1 MQEVGRRCAVCGSR
15 DERALTQVSLVGG
28 TAVTLCGSHALM
40 HQRSGQGQST
50 VSELRASLS
59 ERRDRDDRRNDGDE
73 LGALLAAA
81 FGREKRGAQRR
92 RA

>member
-1 MQEVGRRCAVCGSR
+1 
-15 DERALTQVSLVGG
+15 
-28 TAVTLCGSHALM
+28 M

-50 VSELRASLS
+50 VSELRTSLS
-59 ERRDRDDRRNDGDE
+59 ERRDRDDRRNVGDE